1 MTPVFSI
8 LDHNISEYPMYFYLE
23 DIDLLP
29 IITNELHIP
38 LNDSSFRC
46 KNVICTKCPL
56 SKNEAM
62 KSGVGCLSS
71 GCYLSTG
78 AEHLLALIPSVKFT
92 NPEFFI

>member
-23 DIDLLP
+23 NVGLLP
-29 IITNELHIP
+29 VTMNELHIP
-38 LNDSSFRC
+38 LNDSRFHC

-56 SKNEAM
+56 SKDEAI
-62 KSGVGCLSS
+62 KSG
-71 GCYLSTG
+71 GCYLLTG
-78 AEHLLALIPSVKFT
+78 AEHLLALVPSVKFT

>member
-8 LDHNISEYPMYFYLE
+8 LDHNISEYPLYFYFE
-23 DIDLLP
+23 NIALLP
-29 IITNELHIP
+29 ITMNELHIP
-38 LNDSSFRC
+38 LNDFNFRC

-56 SKNEAM
+56 R
-62 KSGVGCLSS
+62 KSGK
-71 GCYLSTG
+71 CYLLTG

>member
-23 DIDLLP
+23 NITLLP
-29 IITNELHIP
+29 MITNELHIP

-46 KNVICTKCPL
+46 KDVICTKCPL
-56 SKNEAM
+56 SKNETI
-62 KSGVGCLSS
+62 KSG

-78 AEHLLALIPSVKFT
+78 AEHLLALVPSVKFT

>member
-23 DIDLLP
+23 KTLLP
-29 IITNELHIP
+29 RITNELHIS
-38 LNDSSFRC
+38 LNDYNFHC
-46 KNVICTKCPL
+46 KDVICAKCPL
-56 SKNEAM
+56 RAIRF
-62 KSGVGCLSS
+62 GGCCS
-71 GCYLSTG
+71 STG

>member
-23 DIDLLP
+23 NVGLLP
-29 IITNELHIP
+29 VTMNELHIP
-38 LNDSSFRC
+38 LNDSRFHC
-46 KNVICTKCPL
+46 KNVECTKCPL
-56 SKNEAM
+56 SKNEAI
-62 KSGVGCLSS
+62 KSG

>member
-23 DIDLLP
+23 DISLLP
-29 IITNELHIP
+29 MITNELHIP
-38 LNDSSFRC
+38 LNDSIFRC
-46 KNVICTKCPL
+46 KNVMCGKCPL
-56 SKNEAM
+56 GKN
-62 KSGVGCLSS
+62 VNPD
-71 GCYLSTG
+71 GCYSATG

>member
-23 DIDLLP
+23 DITLLP
-29 IITNELHIP
+29 VISNELHIP
-38 LNDSSFRC
+38 LNDSNLRC
-46 KNVICTKCPL
+46 KDVICTKCPL
-56 SKNEAM
+56 SKKEAI
-62 KSGVGCLSS
+62 KSG
-71 GCYLSTG
+71 GCYSSTG

>member
-23 DIDLLP
+23 DITLLP

-38 LNDSSFRC
+38 LDDSSFRC
-46 KNVICTKCPL
+46 KNVMCSKCPL
-56 SKNEAM
+56 GKNVNFDE
-62 KSGVGCLSS
+62 
-71 GCYLSTG
+71 CYSATG

>member
-23 DIDLLP
+23 NITLLP
-29 IITNELHIP
+29 IITDELHIP
-38 LNDSSFRC
+38 LDDSSFRC
-46 KNVICTKCPL
+46 KNVMCSKCPL
-56 SKNEAM
+56 GKNV
-62 KSGVGCLSS
+62 KNFDD
-71 GCYLSTG
+71 CYSATG

>member
-23 DIDLLP
+23 NTTLLP
-29 IITNELHIP
+29 MITNELHIS
-38 LNDSSFRC
+38 LDDSCFHC
-46 KNVICTKCPL
+46 KDVICAKCPL
-56 SKNEAM
+56 SKKERI
-62 KSGVGCLSS
+62 KYGGCG

>member
-23 DIDLLP
+23 DITLLP
-29 IITNELHIP
+29 ITMNELHMP
-38 LNDSSFRC
+38 LNDSSFHC
-46 KNVICTKCPL
+46 KDVMCSKCPL
-56 SKNEAM
+56 GKN
-62 KSGVGCLSS
+62 VNFDD
-71 GCYLSTG
+71 CYSATG

>member
-8 LDHNISEYPMYFYLE
+8 LDHNISEYPMHFYLE
-23 DIDLLP
+23 DITLLP

-38 LNDSSFRC
+38 LNDPSFRC

-56 SKNEAM
+56 SKNEAI
-62 KSGVGCLSS
+62 KFSE
-71 GCYLSTG
+71 CYLSTG
-78 AEHLLALIPSVKFT
+78 AEHLLALMPSVKFT

>member
-1 MTPVFSI
+1 MPPVFSI

-23 DIDLLP
+23 DISLLP

-38 LNDSSFRC
+38 LNASNFRC
-46 KNVICTKCPL
+46 KDVVCTKCPL
-56 SKNEAM
+56 SKNAAI
-62 KSGVGCLSS
+62 KSN
-71 GCYLSTG
+71 GCYSSTG

>member
-56 SKNEAM
+56 SKNEAI
-62 KSGVGCLSS
+62 KSGE
-71 GCYLSTG
+71 CYLSTG

>member
-23 DIDLLP
+23 NITLLP

-56 SKNEAM
+56 SKNEAI
-62 KSGVGCLSS
+62 KSG

>member
-1 MTPVFSI
+1 MAPVFSI

-23 DIDLLP
+23 DITLLP
-29 IITNELHIP
+29 ITTNELHIP
-38 LNDSSFRC
+38 LDDSTFRC

-56 SKNEAM
+56 SKNEAI
-62 KSGVGCLSS
+62 KSG

-78 AEHLLALIPSVKFT
+78 AEHLLALLPSVKFT